1 LGADLPAAKAPYG
14 RDHVAN
20 AIAAVMAAFD
30 LVDEREADY
39 RRLAAQVLILIADN
53 AWNAGIVLGPPVRHW
68 GTVDQ
73 FRSPTRLAKTG
84 TPASLPP

>member
-1 LGADLPAAKAPYG
+1 LGADLLGAKAPYG

-30 LVDEREADY
+30 PVDDREADY
-39 RRLAAQVLILIADN
+39 TKLAAQVLILIADN

-68 GTVDQ
+68 DKVDR
-73 FRSPTRLAKTG
+73 FR
-84 TPASLPP
+84 